1 MRITPCSDPRIF
13 TSADSFLFLQKKIES
28 MHMKTIIALIGAMP
42 LTISVELLKYIY
54 QDWEFAKWIGV
65 AVVVDTLLGIAKHWV
80 HKDASSEDF
89 WVKFSKKIVVYIG
102 LLIMANLLTNY
113 TVGGNVVGTTQWM
126 GTYLCTYMIIREAIS
141 VIENAN
147 AIYPVIPKSII
158 KRFKDFN
165 EKGEYIKK
173 NETDQ

>member
-1 MRITPCSDPRIF
+1 MKLKKLPTMSLIF
-13 TSADSFLFLQKKIES
+13 
-28 MHMKTIIALIGAMP
+28 ALPLSIVAEIG
-42 LTISVELLKYIY
+42 KYFY

-65 AVVVDTLLGIAKHWV
+65 AVTVDTLLGIVKHLV
-80 HKDASSEDF
+80 HKAASSEDF
-89 WVKFSKKIVVYIG
+89 WSKFAKKIFVYML
-102 LLIMANLLTNY
+102 LLIIANVLTNY

-126 GTYLCTYMIIREAIS
+126 GTYICTYMIVRESIS

-147 AIYPVIPKSII
+147 AIYPILPKSII

-173 NETDQ
+173 QE

>member
-1 MRITPCSDPRIF
+1 MKLKKLPTMSLIF
-13 TSADSFLFLQKKIES
+13 
-28 MHMKTIIALIGAMP
+28 ALPLSIVAEIGQ
-42 LTISVELLKYIY
+42 YFY

-65 AVVVDTLLGIAKHWV
+65 AVTVDTLLGIVKHLV

-89 WVKFSKKIVVYIG
+89 WSKFAKKIFVYML
-102 LLIMANLLTNY
+102 LLIIANVLTNY

-126 GTYLCTYMIIREAIS
+126 GTYICTYMIVRESIS

-147 AIYPVIPKSII
+147 AIYPILPKSII

-173 NETDQ
+173 QE

>member
-1 MRITPCSDPRIF
+1 
-13 TSADSFLFLQKKIES
+13 
-28 MHMKTIIALIGAMP
+28 MHFKTIIALIGALP
-42 LTISVELLKYIY
+42 LTIGVEILKYVY

-65 AVVVDTLLGIAKHWV
+65 AVIVDTILGIAKHWI

-89 WVKFSKKIVVYIG
+89 WSKFSKKIFVYML
-102 LLIMANLLTNY
+102 LLITANLLTNY

-141 VIENAN
+141 VMENAN

-165 EKGEYIKK
+165 EKGEYIKRQS
-173 NETDQ
+173 NEENDDQP

>member
-1 MRITPCSDPRIF
+1 MKLKKLPTMSLIF
-13 TSADSFLFLQKKIES
+13 
-28 MHMKTIIALIGAMP
+28 ALPLSIVAEIG
-42 LTISVELLKYIY
+42 KYFY

-65 AVVVDTLLGIAKHWV
+65 AVTVDTLLGIVKHLV

-89 WVKFSKKIVVYIG
+89 WSKFAKKIFVYML
-102 LLIMANLLTNY
+102 LLIIANVLTNY

-126 GTYLCTYMIIREAIS
+126 GTYICTYMIVRESIS

-147 AIYPVIPKSII
+147 AIYPILPKSII

-165 EKGEYIKK
+165 DKGDYIKK
-173 NETDQ
+173 KEDEVCSN

>member
-1 MRITPCSDPRIF
+1 MKLKKLPTMSLIF
-13 TSADSFLFLQKKIES
+13 
-28 MHMKTIIALIGAMP
+28 ALPLSIVAEIG
-42 LTISVELLKYIY
+42 KYFY

-65 AVVVDTLLGIAKHWV
+65 AVTVDTLLGIVKHLV

-89 WVKFSKKIVVYIG
+89 WSKFAKKIFVYML
-102 LLIMANLLTNY
+102 LLIIANVLTNY

-126 GTYLCTYMIIREAIS
+126 GTYICTYMIVRESIS

-147 AIYPVIPKSII
+147 AIYPILPKSII

-173 NETDQ
+173 QE